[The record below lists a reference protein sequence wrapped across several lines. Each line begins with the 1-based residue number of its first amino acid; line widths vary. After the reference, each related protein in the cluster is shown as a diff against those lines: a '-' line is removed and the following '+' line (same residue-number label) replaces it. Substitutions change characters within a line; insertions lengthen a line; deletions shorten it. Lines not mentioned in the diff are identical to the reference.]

1 MAQTTDQVLAYR
13 RMLMISFLV
22 GWGAWYGF
30 FILRETGLQSLWG
43 EVVDIVIG
51 VFGMVGW
58 LVFAVALWRI
68 FRLRKR
74 YRDDPAALAALSDEL
89 MRSQRASAMRV
100 GLMALIGF
108 QIVLIFVGQ
117 PLGWNAVQAAH
128 ASIFIGVAAWV
139 CAALWLE
146 REID

>member
-1 MAQTTDQVLAYR
+1 
-13 RMLMISFLV
+13 
-22 GWGAWYGF
+22 
-30 FILRETGLQSLWG
+30 
-43 EVVDIVIG
+43 
-51 VFGMVGW
+51 
-58 LVFAVALWRI
+58 
-68 FRLRKR
+68 LRKR
-74 YRDDPAALAALSDEL
+74 YKDDPAALAALSDEL

-139 CAALWLE
+139 CAALWFE